1 MIKRILLALLGLY
14 RRWLSPAVHML
25 SPTGCRYRP
34 TCSEYAVEA
43 IAMHGATRGS
53 WLALRRLM
61 RCHPFA
67 DSGFDPVP
75 LPQARG
81 HATIGTV
88 HDPLP

>member
-1 MIKRILLALLGLY
+1 MTKRILLAFLDLY
-14 RRWLSPAVHML
+14 RRWLSPVVHAL

-43 IAMHGATRGS
+43 IAMHGAARGS

-67 DSGFDPVP
+67 HSGFDPVP
-75 LPQARG
+75 LPQVCG
-81 HATIGTV
+81 HAVIGTV